1 MHLNKILCP
10 IDFSDFNN
18 AANEYASVLAKST
31 GASVIY
37 LHVTV
42 NADVYG
48 SYAYV
53 AEPADESAILEKL
66 KEVTPTIQG
75 VEADHVVLTGGASE
89 AIVEYAKENEIDIIV
104 MGTHGRTGL
113 GRLLMGSVAE
123 EVVRRA
129 SCPVLAIKSN
139 TQVPEETS

>member
-1 MHLNKILCP
+1 MHLNKIVCP

-31 GASVIY
+31 GARLIY
-37 LHVTV
+37 VHVTV
-42 NADVYG
+42 NAEVYG

-53 AEPADESAILEKL
+53 AEPPDEGAILEKL
-66 KEVTPTIQG
+66 KEVKPTVEG
-75 VEADHVVLTGGASE
+75 VEAEYVVLTGGASE
-89 AIVEYAKENEIDIIV
+89 GVVTYVNENDVDLIV

-139 TQVPEETS
+139 THVPEETS